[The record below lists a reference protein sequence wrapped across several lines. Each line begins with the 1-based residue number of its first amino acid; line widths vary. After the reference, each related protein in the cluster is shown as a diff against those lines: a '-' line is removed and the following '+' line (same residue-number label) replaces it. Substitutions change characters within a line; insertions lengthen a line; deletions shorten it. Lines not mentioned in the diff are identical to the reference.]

1 MLSIYAVIIEK
12 LGKQLFLGA
21 LRGVMPR
28 TTETPPS
35 SQALE
40 RRLIVDRKQCV
51 YSDIRRG
58 STSACEDKDKT
69 HHSSFPNKNSVLA
82 RSHDQVLSNGKM
94 SNGTVKEV
102 PKMPKSNA
110 VGVTVSPR
118 RKSIHSTR
126 DSESQ
131 LHRGANVLNS

>member
-1 MLSIYAVIIEK
+1 
-12 LGKQLFLGA
+12 
-21 LRGVMPR
+21 MPR

-35 SQALE
+35 SQALQ

-51 YSDIRRG
+51 YSDMRRG
-58 STSACEDKDKT
+58 STSACEGKDKS
-69 HHSSFPNKNSVLA
+69 HKSSFPSKNSVLA
-82 RSHDQVLSNGKM
+82 RSHDQVLTNGKM
-94 SNGTVKEV
+94 SNGATRAA

-126 DSESQ
+126 DTESQ
-131 LHRGANVLNS
+131 LHRGANSLTS